1 MNEWYALSFLEG
13 MDGLSSSKRV
23 IARKASKEGWKSRPR
38 KARGGGSEYHI
49 SSLPRVTVNQ
59 LHKIHLANKKVDLK
73 HVKQCPL
80 LPLRLFVNRVKSWF
94 FNIRIVGRGKL

>member
-1 MNEWYALSFLEG
+1 MNEWYSASFLEG
-13 MDGLSSSKRV
+13 MKGMSISRRV
-23 IARKASKEGWKSRPR
+23 IFDRAKKEGWKSRPR

-80 LPLRLFVNRVKSWF
+80 LPLRLFVNRVKSWL